1 MLFASTFFD
10 NPNDVH
16 YIKYAKGKDPL
27 LRCYDVCD
35 RYLADVKHNP
45 NASAD
50 LKVYGDVAH
59 SVSDVRAAF
68 AACASGVTF
77 PFISMRG
84 NTS

>member
-1 MLFASTFFD
+1 MFATDTLLTSST
-10 NPNDVH
+10 
-16 YIKYAKGKDPL
+16 IRTPL
-27 LRCYDVCD
+27 LI
-35 RYLADVKHNP
+35 LKFTGSTSQM
-45 NASAD
+45 NASLAD
-50 LKVYGDVAH
+50 LKSQLNLPDSVAH

>member
-1 MLFASTFFD
+1 MDEQAAQPSSLSRFASTFFD

-50 LKVYGDVAH
+50 LKVYGEYE
-59 SVSDVRAAF
+59 SNECES
-68 AACASGVTF
+68 S
-77 PFISMRG
+77 
-84 NTS
+84 